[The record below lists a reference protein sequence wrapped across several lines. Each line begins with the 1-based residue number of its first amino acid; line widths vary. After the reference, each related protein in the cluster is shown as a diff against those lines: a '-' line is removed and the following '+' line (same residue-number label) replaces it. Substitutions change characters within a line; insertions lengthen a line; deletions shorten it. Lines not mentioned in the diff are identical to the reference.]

1 MKNQIFKL
9 FCAIALVMSVNVAF
23 ANGMINKSQPSKT
36 FYKRN
41 NSGFNVIN
49 HTGTTFT
56 SVTISGLDENNVSW
70 TLTSYDIPD
79 DGSDYID
86 FGFPIHSVS
95 VTINTSA
102 SVVYAFDVW
111 NATTKLYDTINYNG
125 TPRTFY
131 IPDNDNTE
139 LTLECYSEDY

>member
-9 FCAIALVMSVNVAF
+9 FCAIALLMSVNVAF
-23 ANGMINKSQPSKT
+23 ANGLINKNLPSKT

-56 SVTISGLDENNVSW
+56 AVTISGLDENNVSW
-70 TLTSYDIPD
+70 TLTAYDIPD

-95 VTINTSA
+95 VTIHTSA
-102 SVVYAFDVW
+102 TVVYAFDVW